1 MAVTEMC
8 KDGRLYQRAGAWRER
23 GRLGYHVSDLYKS
36 VYEQQFF
43 LFFKGYFTS
52 ALIFYALVL
61 TDLLRFACCQ
71 NLLCQDCQ
79 EAYKQGKGLETVHP
93 EEEDSATDPTG
104 GSRRAFNPTV
114 SVATSE
120 IALAGVS
127 VNFAFFPG
135 PPLWIVSWSLRD
147 GPEREGYGA

>member
-61 TDLLRFACCQ
+61 TDLLRFAFCK
-71 NLLCQDCQ
+71 NILCQ
-79 EAYKQGKGLETVHP
+79 EAYQHGTGLETVDSA
-93 EEEDSATDPTG
+93 EEDSAACQEG
-104 GSRRAFNPTV
+104 EEHSGSRGN
-114 SVATSE
+114 E
-120 IALAGVS
+120 
-127 VNFAFFPG
+127 
-135 PPLWIVSWSLRD
+135 
-147 GPEREGYGA
+147 